1 MYNLNLKKLINPN
14 NFLYAFMLFN
24 ELLKNYSLKNT
35 KEIIKKKRNIAIRDF
50 LTSIFIFKYKAFPH
64 VFLH

>member
-1 MYNLNLKKLINPN
+1 MYNLNLKKLFNPN

-35 KEIIKKKRNIAIRDF
+35 KEIIKKKK
-50 LTSIFIFKYKAFPH
+50 KYCNT
-64 VFLH
+64 